1 MDSLDRPIFPDLAA
15 KVLDIA
21 TDDDPLLK
29 VKAVEVPVEQDIKQL
44 IVDMVA
50 TMKHANGIGLAA
62 PQVRFSLR
70 VMVFFLPAARDD
82 VNHVGVPLTVLI
94 NPVVVP
100 IGEDKVED
108 YEGCLSVPGMRG
120 KVPRYHKIEYSGLD
134 EHGAEIR
141 RVAEGWHARLVQHEF
156 DHLNGILYPE
166 LMAEEDKLLTL
177 DQWKALSTAVASS

>member
-1 MDSLDRPIFPDLAA
+1 MNDSEVPSFPGSTP

-29 VKAVEVPVEQDIKQL
+29 VKAVEVSADEDIQQL
-44 IVDMVA
+44 IADMIA
-50 TMKHANGIGLAA
+50 TLKHANGIGLAA
-62 PQVRFSLR
+62 PQIRVSKR

-82 VNHVGVPLTVLI
+82 VNHVGVPLTVLV

-100 IGEDKVED
+100 IGDERVED
-108 YEGCLSVPGMRG
+108 FEGCLSVPGMRG
-120 KVPRYHKIEYSGLD
+120 KVPRYRKIEYTGVN
-134 EHGAEIR
+134 EKGEEIR

-177 DQWKALSTAVASS
+177 EQWKALTAPIPSS

>member
-1 MDSLDRPIFPDLAA
+1 MDALDRPIFPDLTA

-21 TDDDPLLK
+21 TDDDPQLK
-29 VKAVEVPVEQDIKQL
+29 IKAVEISAEQDIKQL

-50 TMKHANGIGLAA
+50 TMKHAGGIGIAA
-62 PQVRFSLR
+62 PQVRVSLR
-70 VMVFFLPAARDD
+70 VMVFFLPTARDD

-100 IGEDKVED
+100 VGEDKVGD

-120 KVPRYHKIEYSGLD
+120 KVQRYRKIEYSGLD
-134 EHGAEIR
+134 EHGVEIR

-156 DHLNGILYPE
+156 DHLNGVLYPE

-177 DQWKALSTAVASS
+177 EQWKALTVVAASS